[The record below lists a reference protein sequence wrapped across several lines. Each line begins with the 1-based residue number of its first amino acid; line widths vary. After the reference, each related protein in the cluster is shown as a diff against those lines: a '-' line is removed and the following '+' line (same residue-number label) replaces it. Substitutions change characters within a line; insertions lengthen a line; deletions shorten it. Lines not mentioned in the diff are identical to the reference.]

1 MSTPAES
8 TDVQLYKQTE
18 AQAQLA
24 CLERIEALLMQL
36 VAMNK
41 ALVALLP
48 QGQSMGH
55 GG

>member
-1 MSTPAES
+1 MSTPADP

-48 QGQSMGH
+48 RPEGVKWVK
-55 GG
+55 